1 MEYFEKLEKN
11 PYEDLKWN
19 VPERS
24 QGTVNVI
31 GGNTSRFRDEVKV
44 AEFLTRT
51 YPVQEVRLVVPD
63 VLKGKLP
70 DLPNFVFLPSTDS
83 GGFAESQELMDV
95 FNTVDCN
102 LVLGDLSKNKVT
114 GRAVANAVKNSSK
127 MTLLTRDTV
136 DALTDNAPERW
147 LMNENV
153 AVMASIAQLQKLL
166 RAVYYP
172 KMLLM
177 TSSLVQIADVLHK
190 FTLSYPI
197 AIVSLHNGQVLV
209 AKNGVL
215 KAVALEKTG
224 YSPMLFWNGEIAGK
238 IIGIN
243 IYNPNQFIEATV
255 NAIFE

>member
-1 MEYFEKLEKN
+1 MEYFEKLEEN

-44 AEFLTRT
+44 AEFLTRA

-83 GGFAESQELMDV
+83 GGFAESQGLMDV

-102 LVLGDLSKNKVT
+102 LVLGDLSKNTIT
-114 GRAVANAVKNSSK
+114 GRAMEKAVKNSEK
-127 MTLLTRDTV
+127 MTLLTRDSV
-136 DALTDNAPERW
+136 DVLAENAPERW

-153 AVMASIAQLQKLL
+153 AIFASIAQLQKLF

-172 KMLLM
+172 KMLLAS
-177 TSSLVQIADVLHK
+177 SSLIQVAEALHK
-190 FTLSYPI
+190 FTLSYP
-197 AIVSLHNGQVLV
+197 VTLFSLHNKQILL
-209 AKNGVL
+209 AENGIV
-215 KAVALEKTG
+215 KAVPLEKSG
-224 YSPMLFWNGEIAGK
+224 YSPITIWNGELAARIVGM
-238 IIGIN
+238 N
-243 IYNPNQFIEATV
+243 LYNPNQSIGANCTAVFR
-255 NAIFE
+255 

>member
-127 MTLLTRDTV
+127 ITLLTRDTV

-153 AVMASIAQLQKLL
+153 TVMASIAQLQKLL